1 MVKSSSSAFRNTFLG
16 LAVLLLISVSISYSF
31 VQSHLRAALQYEV
44 SDYLAEGDCL
54 KSANLALK
62 YSTGAYAASI
72 SELPVSRCTRY
83 EHTAHWRLPVPGKN
97 LFINDR
103 VFSEKGLFPEELC
116 RKINGLSYVDLG
128 ILRQPVAGLK
138 TQCFG
143 SSVNYLVFAVN
154 GEDGDASEF
163 FVQAGFKPRPVGA
176 GLPAPGDL
184 SAKGWLIAPLS

>member
-1 MVKSSSSAFRNTFLG
+1 MMNNSRFAFRNTVLG

-31 VQSHLRAALQYEV
+31 VQSHLRNVLRYEV
-44 SDYLAEGDCL
+44 SEYLAEGDCL
-54 KSANLALK
+54 KSANFALK
-62 YSTGAYAASI
+62 YDTGAYAASI
-72 SELPVSRCTRY
+72 SELPVSRCTRH

-103 VFSEKGLFPEELC
+103 IFSENGLFPEELC

-143 SSVNYLVFAVN
+143 SSDKSLVFAVN
-154 GEDGDASEF
+154 GEDGDASE
-163 FVQAGFKPRPVGA
+163 VYMQAGFKPRPVGA

-184 SAKGWLIAPLS
+184 SNKGWFIAPLN